1 MDGTGGTQYI
11 LEEHLIIWAETGP
24 YAEIGPWLLQMW
36 KYDAH
41 WLHQSVRIRLQRT
54 KSLANSGLNFT
65 DITTVFT

>member
-1 MDGTGGTQYI
+1 MQINVSWVYEEMDGTGGKQYI

-41 WLHQSVRIRLQRT
+41 CPTSISVH
-54 KSLANSGLNFT
+54 
-65 DITTVFT
+65 